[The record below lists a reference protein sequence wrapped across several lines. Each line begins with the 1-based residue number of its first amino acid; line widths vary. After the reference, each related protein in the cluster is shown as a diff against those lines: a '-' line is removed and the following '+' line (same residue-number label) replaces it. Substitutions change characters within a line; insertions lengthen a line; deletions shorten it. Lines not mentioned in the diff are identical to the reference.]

1 MQHVSRTTKII
12 IYAVF
17 FASGVTALIYEI
29 TWMRI
34 FSLILGS
41 TTLAGTLILAT
52 FFSGFAIGAWLFG
65 HFVDKHSFALLTY
78 SIMEI
83 GLGIFGVLSISI
95 FKGIDLL
102 FLILYENLSHYGFF
116 FVIVKFLILWIC
128 LLIPTILMGGTLPVM
143 SKYLIRRLN
152 TSGDLVGKLY
162 AFNTFGAVFG
172 TVLTAFFM
180 IKALGISKTIM
191 IAALINI
198 ILGLTIIVLRSL
210 KIIIPLNVHQLGEE
224 EIKAKASHTKKKQAF
239 STISLKI
246 IDSRNLIL
254 LAVFVS
260 GFSSLAAE
268 VLWFRMFSMILDSS
282 VQSFG
287 IVLSIF
293 IGGFALGNLIFARVS
308 TRSKQPL
315 VWMGVLLISSATLLA
330 FMIPQLDRLPFL
342 YYKII
347 RNYSND
353 WLGTVFIRYGVSIVL
368 LLPLTFLM
376 GGVFPIAI
384 RVFANHIRFVGGS
397 VGTLYSWNTV
407 GGIFGSILA
416 GILFIP
422 MFGTRMGFIIITLIM
437 GTIGYGIFYLATKG
451 KIQALRILPATIFL
465 IAAFIT
471 FISGPWKPE
480 RMIIWWGGQ
489 QKRSDILFYQ
499 EGLEGNV
506 AIVRHDNAHCLF
518 VGKKLVAAD
527 DLDTQRHL
535 GLLSHIPLLLH
546 PQPEKVL
553 VIGLATGITLNS
565 ALRHHVENAE
575 CVEINPVMRKVA
587 GYFKDA
593 NQNVLRNSKAHF
605 IFTDARH
612 YLATKEDQYDCIT
625 TDPIHPA
632 DAHSNNLYSFEFY
645 QMTTRALKK
654 NGIMCQW
661 IPAADLEPIEVKRI
675 MRTFSMVFKYVSLWI
690 PNLSDL
696 ALIGSN
702 EPVNVDIAL
711 IQKRLSD
718 EKISAAVSRYWGRP
732 TVDNFFSLFALG
744 TSSIRKLCA
753 GIPINTDDKP
763 ILEYEAPKNLWNPG
777 NLPNLYFDINT
788 HWNNSFDELWKMV
801 RNSNDEEVL
810 SRNEIERIY
819 FEQRD
824 RNLMHVAKTFRM
836 WCLFLEENE
845 KLEEALFQY
854 ERLFYLFPKTI
865 NPILLDAAISMSV
878 IYEKLGNIELATQY
892 YQEAISMAPTES
904 ESRNLAG
911 QSFAGRNLFYRAQR
925 EWELVLKKDSSNQV
939 ALYHLKWLKSRGLH
953 TNN

>member
-12 IYAVF
+12 INAVF

-102 FLILYENLSHYGFF
+102 FLILYENLSHYDFF

-210 KIIIPLNVHQLGEE
+210 KIIIPLNVHQLGVE

-239 STISLKI
+239 STASLKI

-353 WLGTVFIRYGVSIVL
+353 WLGTVFIRYGISIVL
-368 LLPLTFLM
+368 LLPLT
-376 GGVFPIAI
+376 
-384 RVFANHIRFVGGS
+384 
-397 VGTLYSWNTV
+397 
-407 GGIFGSILA
+407 
-416 GILFIP
+416 
-422 MFGTRMGFIIITLIM
+422 
-437 GTIGYGIFYLATKG
+437 
-451 KIQALRILPATIFL
+451 
-465 IAAFIT
+465 
-471 FISGPWKPE
+471 
-480 RMIIWWGGQ
+480 
-489 QKRSDILFYQ
+489 
-499 EGLEGNV
+499 
-506 AIVRHDNAHCLF
+506 
-518 VGKKLVAAD
+518 
-527 DLDTQRHL
+527 
-535 GLLSHIPLLLH
+535 
-546 PQPEKVL
+546 
-553 VIGLATGITLNS
+553 
-565 ALRHHVENAE
+565 
-575 CVEINPVMRKVA
+575 
-587 GYFKDA
+587 
-593 NQNVLRNSKAHF
+593 
-605 IFTDARH
+605 
-612 YLATKEDQYDCIT
+612 
-625 TDPIHPA
+625 
-632 DAHSNNLYSFEFY
+632 
-645 QMTTRALKK
+645 
-654 NGIMCQW
+654 
-661 IPAADLEPIEVKRI
+661 
-675 MRTFSMVFKYVSLWI
+675 
-690 PNLSDL
+690 
-696 ALIGSN
+696 
-702 EPVNVDIAL
+702 
-711 IQKRLSD
+711 
-718 EKISAAVSRYWGRP
+718 
-732 TVDNFFSLFALG
+732 
-744 TSSIRKLCA
+744 
-753 GIPINTDDKP
+753 
-763 ILEYEAPKNLWNPG
+763 
-777 NLPNLYFDINT
+777 
-788 HWNNSFDELWKMV
+788 
-801 RNSNDEEVL
+801 
-810 SRNEIERIY
+810 
-819 FEQRD
+819 
-824 RNLMHVAKTFRM
+824 
-836 WCLFLEENE
+836 
-845 KLEEALFQY
+845 
-854 ERLFYLFPKTI
+854 
-865 NPILLDAAISMSV
+865 
-878 IYEKLGNIELATQY
+878 
-892 YQEAISMAPTES
+892 
-904 ESRNLAG
+904 
-911 QSFAGRNLFYRAQR
+911 
-925 EWELVLKKDSSNQV
+925 
-939 ALYHLKWLKSRGLH
+939 
-953 TNN
+953 